1 MLIASS
7 VSLFSFFS
15 IFLFPPPPPFS
26 IASEISVQHVFPILA
41 FMIAARR
48 RKLRDSHPP
57 MRERCRTDE
66 QISDDMIIRRS
77 KKRAAT

>member
-1 MLIASS
+1 MLIASFVPLFFFFYFS
-7 VSLFSFFS
+7 PALPFSFS
-15 IFLFPPPPPFS
+15 IG
-26 IASEISVQHVFPILA
+26 SEISAQHVFPILA

-57 MRERCRTDE
+57 MRRTDE
-66 QISDDMIIRRS
+66 QISDDMIICRS